1 MSPER
6 GKAPQ
11 ILASLLLALYPQPW
25 RRRYATEALALIE
38 DDPPSLG
45 ALASL
50 LRGALDAHLHPGSW
64 QAGTPATTRLRL
76 SVGGAFCCW
85 IALSAMGIGFQKET
99 EEASFSASARAHP
112 LLAIAHEAVV
122 VGALIG
128 AVAIALGGLPLLW
141 QATRQAF
148 ALGDRRLM
156 LLLTSPALAVLAFAA
171 LTALL
176 VSVAPSRQ
184 GGFPAGYIIS
194 IMAPWQL
201 GAAACAATCALA
213 PRFVLA
219 RMRPSPGALRGAARA
234 TWPLLLA
241 MALVTC
247 GLALYGVCLQV
258 ESPHLAGEASGPFG
272 ASIAVML
279 VLNTVVALLASL
291 LAAIASRR
299 ARCAALSF

>member
-6 GKAPQ
+6 SRAPQ
-11 ILASLLLALYPQPW
+11 LLAVLLLALYPEPW
-25 RRRYATEALALIE
+25 RRRYAIEARALIE
-38 DDPPSLG
+38 DDPPRLG

-64 QAGTPATTRLRL
+64 QGGASATTRLRL

-99 EEASFSASARAHP
+99 EEASFSASSRAHP
-112 LLAIAHEAVV
+112 LIALAHEAIV

-141 QATRQAF
+141 QATRQAL
-148 ALGDRRLM
+148 ALGDRHLM
-156 LLLTSPALAVLAFAA
+156 LLLASPALAVLAFAA

-184 GGFPAGYIIS
+184 GGFPVGYVIS

-201 GAAACAATCALA
+201 GAAVCAATCALA

-219 RMRPSPGALRGAARA
+219 RMRPSPAALRGAARA

-247 GLALYGVCLQV
+247 GLALYSVCLQL

-279 VLNTVVALLASL
+279 VLNTVIALLASL
-291 LAAIASRR
+291 LAGIATGR
-299 ARCAALSF
+299 ARHAALRV